1 MAQHPHG
8 KPAPMEMSHIATQIS
23 TMSVAPA
30 AEPQKR
36 EIVGK
41 LNELASQMKHWAV
54 QVEEFASLLNS
65 SSIIPGRGPPQK
77 PHSYPHPGSSSDGA
91 HYASRGAPNGY
102 PPYPGPSQQPPQQ
115 YSGSQHYQFHVQ
127 QYQGRHPDGA
137 SPHGYPLGTAGQSQP
152 ETSPSQ
158 LTTSIA
164 DGNERPG
171 KRRRK
176 TDGQRRKKDPLA
188 PKRPPSA
195 YILYQNDVRKQ
206 MQDKHPELSYSD
218 VLGKISESWQTLDE
232 NKKKVSLFRH
242 LSLAGH
248 DGCLLQVY
256 LDMVERDK
264 VRYEDEKLRYNMGQD
279 IPTKPTPRRP
289 LSALRA
295 PSEAGIDAEV
305 EGEEGEEEAEG
316 ADQDDQEPEVKRA
329 RLEGTPA
336 DAPAG
341 YGQSYPRLQATTSQ
355 QEAHTP
361 DPSGHEHPHSQTSA
375 QPAPQV
381 APSPA
386 QQLQPHAHNLQ
397 PSRHPTPQN
406 MPPPRPPSQ
415 ASQASH
421 SSASLSAHQSPQLSH
436 VSPRVSP
443 QQTHLQVQHPG
454 HPMPHLT
461 PGVEMGV
468 SSGDGIGESGGGQP
482 VQAPSQP

>member
-8 KPAPMEMSHIATQIS
+8 KPAPMEMSHIANQIS

-36 EIVGK
+36 EIVAK

-54 QVEEFASLLNS
+54 QVEGFASLLNS
-65 SSIIPGRGPPQK
+65 FSIISGQGQ
-77 PHSYPHPGSSSDGA
+77 PHSHPPESSSDGA
-91 HYASRGAPNGY
+91 QYAPRGAPNGQGGF

-137 SPHGYPLGTAGQSQP
+137 SPHSYPPGTASQPQPQP
-152 ETSPSQ
+152 ETSPSL
-158 LTTSIA
+158 LTTSIV

-176 TDGQRRKKDPLA
+176 TDTQRRKKDPLA

-206 MQDKHPELSYSD
+206 MQDKYSELPYSD
-218 VLGKISESWQTLDE
+218 VLGKISESWQTLE
-232 NKKKVSLFRH
+232 ESKKK
-242 LSLAGH
+242 
-248 DGCLLQVY
+248 VY

-264 VRYEDEKLRYNMGQD
+264 VRYEDEKLRYNMGHD

-295 PSEAGIDAEV
+295 PSEPEIDAEV
-305 EGEEGEEEAEG
+305 EGEEGTEA
-316 ADQDDQEPEVKRA
+316 ADQDDQEPEAKRT
-329 RLEGTPA
+329 RLGGPGETPA

-341 YGQSYPRLQATTSQ
+341 HSPSYLQLQSQA
-355 QEAHTP
+355 AM
-361 DPSGHEHPHSQTSA
+361 
-375 QPAPQV
+375 
-381 APSPA
+381 SPA
-386 QQLQPHAHNLQ
+386 QHLEPHARN
-397 PSRHPTPQN
+397 PSRQPTPQS

-415 ASQASH
+415 ASH
-421 SSASLSAHQSPQLSH
+421 SSASASLAAHQSPRLPHISPQA
-436 VSPRVSP
+436 SPR
-443 QQTHLQVQHPG
+443 QTPLQVLSPG
-454 HPMPHLT
+454 PSISRST
-461 PGVEMGV
+461 PDVGTGV
-468 SSGDGIGESGGGQP
+468 SSEDESGVGKP
-482 VQAPSQP
+482 AQAPSQP